1 MKKSTKLAP
10 NVQLKQARV
19 RKGWSQEHVGREV
32 GTDAFTVSRW
42 ERGITMP
49 SPHFRQKLCNLFEL
63 TPVEL
68 GLVPPETN
76 EAADTANTANAAN
89 TVNTTNTPP
98 TPAKEVTPTPG
109 PILDPA
115 IPPPPAGELGLVG
128 REELL
133 RTLKRQLLAGKRMAL
148 SALNGLPG
156 VGKTA
161 LATALAH
168 DDEVRAYFSD
178 GVLWAGLGYEPDVL
192 GLLSR
197 WGSVLNCAP
206 ADLAQRSRPD
216 AWAASIHAAIGQR
229 RMLLVIDDA
238 WEISQALAFQIGGP
252 NCAHLVTTRFPEFA
266 RRFAADGAVTVGELE
281 ETDGRLLLMRLAP
294 DVVQAEPE
302 ESQALVAA
310 VGGLPLALTLLGNFL
325 RAQSHSGQ
333 PRRLRAALE
342 RLRSAEGRLRL
353 TEPQALI
360 GSHPGMSA
368 GTPLSLQTV
377 IGISDQQV
385 SEEARA
391 TLRALAVF
399 PPKPNTFSEDAAVA
413 VSAMPI
419 EALDELT
426 DAGLVESSGPERYTL
441 HQTIA
446 DYARAH
452 LTDETVIGRLVTYFV
467 AYVEAHA
474 TDYEA
479 LDFESTSI
487 LAALETAFEQKIL
500 PELVRGVHAFAPML
514 ITRGLYTMAEAQL
527 QRSLEATK
535 VLADDA
541 GQATA
546 LLYLG
551 KIAEQRSNYV
561 QAQAYW
567 QNGLTLA
574 RASGH
579 RSSVAQTLRELGNLA
594 WLQGQLHYAQ
604 QCLEE
609 SLDILRQL
617 DDQLGIAN
625 TLRNLG
631 HLAADQGQPELA
643 RQLYKEARDI
653 YLRLG
658 DQRGFALSLH
668 NLGIMAREQGQF
680 EQAYQLYEE
689 ALTIL
694 RDLKDLRNIAIVLNN
709 LGHLSRQQGQMEQAR
724 EFLEEAVSL
733 QRRLEN
739 RHGFAF
745 ALLNLGNLWSDL
757 GQLKQAYECLHEALP
772 IFRDLQEW
780 HNIAL
785 TLQTLSI
792 LARDEGQF
800 EQAHQLL
807 DETLEIFQDLKN
819 KRWIALTFREQ
830 GILARQQ
837 GQFKQ
842 ANRLYEEALDIFQ
855 QLGDQREAAVTRLE
869 QSILARQQEHLAE
882 AQLLLTETLATLRQ
896 VRDRQSVALTLK
908 ELGILTRQQGHLEEA
923 VHLLLSAAIG
933 LDLLASSDTRNVGKM
948 LEQVRT
954 QMGENAFIAA
964 TRQTLQEAPEIAYGL
979 DQAEWE
985 AAIRKLTGLSKQA
998 LAR

>member
-10 NVQLKQARV
+10 NVQLKRV
-19 RKGWSQEHVGREV
+19 RERKGWSQEHVGQEV
-32 GTDAFTVSRW
+32 GTDSFTVSRW

-49 SPHFRQKLCNLFEL
+49 SPHFRQKLCDLFDL

-68 GLVPPETN
+68 GLVPAETD
-76 EAADTANTANAAN
+76 EAADSA
-89 TVNTTNTPP
+89 P
-98 TPAKEVTPTPG
+98 TPAKEVTPAPG

-115 IPPPPAGELGLVG
+115 IPPPPAGEHGLVG

-133 RTLKRQLLAGKRMAL
+133 RTLKRQLLTGKRVAL

-161 LATALAH
+161 LATVLAH
-168 DDEVRAYFSD
+168 DEEVRAYFSD
-178 GVLWAGLGYEPDVL
+178 GVLWSGLGYEPDVL

-216 AWAASIHAAIGQR
+216 AWATSIHAAIGQR

-238 WEISQALAFQIGGP
+238 WEIAQALAFRIGGP
-252 NCAHLVTTRFPEFA
+252 NCAHLVTTRFPEIA

-281 ETDGRLLLMRLAP
+281 DTDGRLLLMRLAP
-294 DVVQAEPE
+294 EVVQAEPE

-342 RLRSAEGRLRL
+342 RLRSADERLRL

-360 GSHPGMSA
+360 GSHPSMSA
-368 GTPLSLQTV
+368 GTPLSLQAV

-399 PPKPNTFSEDAAVA
+399 PPKPNTFSEDAAIA
-413 VSAMPI
+413 VSAMPV
-419 EALDELT
+419 EALDALM

-452 LTDETVIGRLVTYFV
+452 LSDAIVTERFIAYFV
-467 AYVEAHA
+467 AYVEAHT
-474 TDYEA
+474 TDYAA
-479 LDFESTSI
+479 LDFENTNI
-487 LAALETAFEQKIL
+487 LAALEAAFEQKIL
-500 PELVRGVHAFAPML
+500 PDLVRGVHAFAPLL
-514 ITRGLYTMAEAQL
+514 ITSGLYTMAEAQL

-535 VLADDA
+535 GLADDI
-541 GQATA
+541 GRATA
-546 LLYLG
+546 LLHLG
-551 KIAEQRSNYV
+551 KIAEQRGNYV

-574 RASGH
+574 QESGH
-579 RSSVAQTLRELGNLA
+579 RSNVAQTLRELGNLA
-594 WLQGQLHYAQ
+594 WMQGQLHYAQ

-609 SLDILRQL
+609 ALDMLRQL
-617 DDQLGIAN
+617 DDQHGIAD
-625 TLRNLG
+625 TLKSLG
-631 HLAADQGQPELA
+631 HLAADQGQPGMA
-643 RQLYKEARDI
+643 RQLYEEARDI
-653 YLRLG
+653 YQRLG
-658 DQRGFALSLH
+658 DQRGFAVSLH

-689 ALTIL
+689 ALIIL
-694 RDLKDLRNIAIVLNN
+694 RGLKDLRNIATILNN
-709 LGHLSRQQGQMEQAR
+709 LGHLSRQRGQMEQAR
-724 EFLEEAVSL
+724 VFLEEAVSL
-733 QRRLEN
+733 QRQLEN
-739 RHGFAF
+739 RRGFAF
-745 ALLNLGNLWSDL
+745 ALLNLGNLWVDL
-757 GQLKQAYECLHEALP
+757 GQFEQAYRLLNEALP
-772 IFRDLQEW
+772 IFRDLQDRR
-780 HNIAL
+780 NIAL
-785 TLQTLSI
+785 TLQTLGI
-792 LARDEGQF
+792 LAREEGQM

-807 DETLEIFQDLKN
+807 DETLAISQDLKD
-819 KRWIALTFREQ
+819 KRWIAFTFREQ

-837 GQFKQ
+837 EQFEQ
-842 ANRLYEEALDIFQ
+842 AHKLYEEALDIFY
-855 QLGDQREAAVTRLE
+855 QLGDQHETAVTRLE
-869 QSILARQQEHLAE
+869 QGVLASQQGFLAE
-882 AQLLLTETLATLRQ
+882 ALQLLTETLATLRP
-896 VRDRQSVALTLK
+896 VRDMQNVARTLK
-908 ELGILTRQQGHLEEA
+908 EIGILKRQQGQFEDALHVLI
-923 VHLLLSAAIG
+923 SAGIG
-933 LDLLASSDTRNVGKM
+933 LSLMKSPDTQVVENM

-954 QMGENAFIAA
+954 QMGEDAFNAA
-964 TRQTLQEAPEIAYGL
+964 TRQTMQEAPELAYGL
-979 DQAEWE
+979 DQAEWN
-985 AAIRKLTGLSKQA
+985 AAIRKLMKQA
-998 LAR
+998 LAK